1 MPKYSPAL
9 SKTLADPHL
18 LILRAAR
25 HTSLEHYLFRSRG
38 DYLLALG
45 VGSLFNHSSKPN
57 LDFRPQREQL
67 LINYIAA
74 RDIKVRPI

>member
-1 MPKYSPAL
+1 MPKFASATVTGIGRL
-9 SKTLADPHL
+9 TFVIS
-18 LILRAAR
+18 RAAR
-25 HTSLEHYLFRSRG
+25 HTILQHYLFSSRG

-74 RDIKVRPI
+74 RDIKVCPT